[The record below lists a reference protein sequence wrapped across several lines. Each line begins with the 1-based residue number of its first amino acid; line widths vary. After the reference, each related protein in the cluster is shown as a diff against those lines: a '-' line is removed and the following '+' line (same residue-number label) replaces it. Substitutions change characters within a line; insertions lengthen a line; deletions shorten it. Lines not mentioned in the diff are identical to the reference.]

1 MRAHQA
7 HYPVATQCRLLGVST
22 SGYYAWQRRGTSARA
37 EADRELLAMIQ
48 AIHASS
54 HGTYGA
60 PRIHAELGAR
70 GVCVGRKRVARLM
83 RSVALARVSRRKRP
97 HTTVRSRG
105 VAKAPDLVQRQ
116 FTAEAPDR
124 LWVAD
129 ITYVPTGA
137 GFLYLAVVVDVFSRR
152 VVGWAMESHIRTE
165 LVLQA
170 LNMALYLRRP
180 QGVIHHSD
188 QGIQYTAY
196 AFGKRCREWG
206 VRPSMGSVGDCYD
219 NALCESFF
227 ASLECE
233 LLDRRSFQ
241 THAEARMAVFQY
253 IEGWY
258 NTHRRHSSIG
268 YYAPIAFERRYTSN
282 IQHVEPLTVH
292 QIGATPLIRAF
303 DDLLDQYGN
312 TGVRFERHCNRITE
326 QLQSDSHS
334 VYLEGLERVG
344 ELLGY
349 SASRPENPG
358 APDAVWRGKF
368 GSFGEVVTYEA
379 KIEDSPSN
387 EIVLS
392 DLGQAHN
399 QKTKADSYY
408 GSRGFVVRGAIV
420 THLTELGAGVEDSLG
435 DLRIVSKEAICD
447 LWVKVRAALII
458 YRDMWLPNNL
468 VANLQA
474 AQSIKS
480 RVPET
485 GWLTRALS
493 HGSAFVTSGDLLKE
507 WGA

>member
-7 HYPVATQCRLLGVST
+7 HYPVATQCRLLDVST
-22 SGYYAWQRRGTSARA
+22 SGYYAWQRRGMSARA
-37 EADRELLAMIQ
+37 EADRELLSMIQ

-60 PRIHAELGAR
+60 PRIHAELGAQ
-70 GVCVGRKRVARLM
+70 GVRVGRKRVARLM
-83 RSVALARVSRRKRP
+83 RSVALAGVSRRKRP

-105 VAKAPDLVQRQ
+105 TAKAPDLVQRQ

-129 ITYVPTGA
+129 ITYVPTRA

-152 VVGWAMESHIRTE
+152 VVGWAMESHLRTE

-188 QGIQYTAY
+188 QGIQYTDY
-196 AFGKRCREWG
+196 AFGKRCSEWG

-268 YYAPIAFERRYTSN
+268 YYAPIAFERRYTSS

-292 QIGATPLIRAF
+292 QIGATPELRSNWARSFQRPIPHRSRRRNPRLSRHLSPRPCRHLSPRPCRHLSPRLSRHLSPRLSRHLSPRLSRHLSRRRSPRLSRRRNPRLSQGPNRHRVPLRGHPRLLIVQLEFHHHKAAR
-303 DDLLDQYGN
+303 Q
-312 TGVRFERHCNRITE
+312 RTE
-326 QLQSDSHS
+326 QVHTMWALPYPQVLISNNSPLLAWQRQS
-334 VYLEGLERVG
+334 
-344 ELLGY
+344 
-349 SASRPENPG
+349 
-358 APDAVWRGKF
+358 
-368 GSFGEVVTYEA
+368 
-379 KIEDSPSN
+379 
-387 EIVLS
+387 
-392 DLGQAHN
+392 
-399 QKTKADSYY
+399 
-408 GSRGFVVRGAIV
+408 
-420 THLTELGAGVEDSLG
+420 LGACS
-435 DLRIVSKEAICD
+435 
-447 LWVKVRAALII
+447 
-458 YRDMWLPNNL
+458 
-468 VANLQA
+468 
-474 AQSIKS
+474 
-480 RVPET
+480 
-485 GWLTRALS
+485 
-493 HGSAFVTSGDLLKE
+493 
-507 WGA
+507 